1 MSNPDIE
8 QLDYLHDAVVH
19 EINWQPVQ
27 DSKILKMTFVCDE
40 ECERPGWAGKKV
52 IVVCDDVLMASATL
66 LGHVLGQDTFNSVS
80 EGLSPSM
87 LDDLQKLVDMGV
99 SRPQVLLRIT
109 LHSGSELQIACNGI
123 AVDIA
128 SP

>member
-1 MSNPDIE
+1 MSKPDIE
-8 QLDYLHDAVVH
+8 QLDHLHDAMVH

-27 DSKILKMTFVCDE
+27 DSRILQMTFVCDE
-40 ECERPGWAGKKV
+40 ECERSDWAGKKV
-52 IVVCDDVLMASATL
+52 SVVCNDVLMVSASL
-66 LGHVLGQDTFNSVS
+66 LGHVLGQDTFDAFS
-80 EGLSPSM
+80 EDLSPSM
-87 LDDLQKLVDMGV
+87 LDDVQKLVGMGI
-99 SRPQVLLRIT
+99 SRPEVLLRIA